1 MLICWTGGPPKKTTA
16 IEHGSE
22 WLAKQVGSL
31 RHSLSFIWR
40 GHSTATR
47 GASKSR
53 QLPRKCKPLVSQ
65 KNIQDCVNDEEDKFF
80 DSVREKIMLQRTY
93 SSDVSIITHS

>member
-1 MLICWTGGPPKKTTA
+1 MLICWTGDNTKKTTA
-16 IEHGSE
+16 IEQGSE
-22 WLAKQVGSL
+22 WLAKGVGSFC
-31 RHSLSFIWR
+31 HSLSFIWR
-40 GHSTATR
+40 GRSTATP

-65 KNIQDCVNDEEDKFF
+65 KNMQDCVNDEEDKFF
-80 DSVREKIMLQRTY
+80 DTVGEKIMLQRTY